1 MCQLIFITFQTHNAI
16 CDKEVE
22 NKIQKRSSSEE
33 NDNNDVYEV
42 YGNNGFIGLAHLEDN
57 SITPSLGSEEFLEYS
72 PDNNEPIFIE
82 LDNMEGVYK
91 DVNKRSRYG
100 DDFIRLSRSDVK
112 KDPAEKED
120 FIRLSRSDD
129 LKRPPKRNDF
139 IRLSRSSSVNRMLRL
154 DEKRPAEKRGDMWK
168 LRGGKRFSSGDRLNK
183 RKETFIRLSRN
194 SLEEPVLEPHK
205 RIMWKF
211 RAGKRAN
218 HVSSGDI
225 WYYFRARK

>member
-1 MCQLIFITFQTHNAI
+1 M
-16 CDKEVE
+16 E
-22 NKIQKRSSSEE
+22 NKIVKRGISEE
-33 NDNNDVYEV
+33 NDDNIVYEV
-42 YGNNGFIGLAHLEDN
+42 YGNSGFIGLAHLED
-57 SITPSLGSEEFLEYS
+57 SAITPSLGSEENLEDS
-72 PDNNEPIFIE
+72 SDNNEPIFIE

-100 DDFIRLSRSDVK
+100 DDFIRLSRSNVK

-120 FIRLSRSDD
+120 FIRLSRSDAM
-129 LKRPPKRNDF
+129 KNDF
-139 IRLSRSSSVNRMLRL
+139 IRLSRSASVNRILRL
-154 DEKRPAEKRGDMWK
+154 DEKRPAPKRGDMWK

-194 SLEEPVLEPHK
+194 SLDEPVLEPHK

-218 HVSSGDI
+218 HGLSGDI

>member
-1 MCQLIFITFQTHNAI
+1 M
-16 CDKEVE
+16 E
-22 NKIQKRSSSEE
+22 NKIVKIGLSKQ

-42 YGNNGFIGLAHLEDN
+42 YGNNGFIGLAHLED
-57 SITPSLGSEEFLEYS
+57 SAITPSLGIEDALEDS

-82 LDNMEGVYK
+82 LDNMEGVYN

-120 FIRLSRSDD
+120 FIRLSRSDA
-129 LKRPPKRNDF
+129 KRNDF
-139 IRLSRSSSVNRMLRL
+139 IRLSRSASVNRMLRL

-168 LRGGKRFSSGDRLNK
+168 LRGGKRLSSGDRLNK

-194 SLEEPVLEPHK
+194 SLDEPVLEPHK

>member
-1 MCQLIFITFQTHNAI
+1 M
-16 CDKEVE
+16 E
-22 NKIQKRSSSEE
+22 NKIVKRGISEE
-33 NDNNDVYEV
+33 NDDNIVYEV
-42 YGNNGFIGLAHLEDN
+42 YGNNGFIGLARLED
-57 SITPSLGSEEFLEYS
+57 SAITPSLGSEENLEDS
-72 PDNNEPIFIE
+72 SDNNEPIFIE

-100 DDFIRLSRSDVK
+100 DDFIRLSRSNVK

-120 FIRLSRSDD
+120 FIRLSRSDA
-129 LKRPPKRNDF
+129 KRNDF
-139 IRLSRSSSVNRMLRL
+139 IRLSRSTSVNRILRL
-154 DEKRPAEKRGDMWK
+154 DEKRPKEKKGDMWK
-168 LRGGKRFSSGDRLNK
+168 LRGGKRLSSGDRLNK

-194 SLEEPVLEPHK
+194 SLDEPVLEPHK

-218 HVSSGDI
+218 HGLSGDI